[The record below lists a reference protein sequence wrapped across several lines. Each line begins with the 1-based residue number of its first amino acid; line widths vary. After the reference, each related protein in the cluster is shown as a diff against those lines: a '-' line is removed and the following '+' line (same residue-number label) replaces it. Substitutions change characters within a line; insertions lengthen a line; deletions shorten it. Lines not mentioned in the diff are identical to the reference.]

1 VLHERLP
8 GITESAKIF
17 AGVDLTRD
25 PIPVLP
31 TVHYNMGGIPT
42 NYHGE
47 ALNPTE
53 AEPDRIV
60 PGLMAVGEAA
70 CASVHGAN
78 RLGSNSLTDLVV
90 FGRAAALRAGVTMD
104 RGKAVPEVNSA
115 SEDKILARFDRLRHA
130 DGGTPT
136 AMLRD
141 RMQRTMQEDAAVFRT
156 GETLANGVRRMN
168 EVYATK
174 ADLKVTDRSMIWNS
188 DLVETLEL
196 ENLLANALTTVV
208 SAEARTESRGA
219 HAREDF
225 PNRDDVNWRKHSIS
239 RIDETGKVTLGY
251 RPVHTEPLTPE
262 SEGGISLKKIAPKAR
277 VY

>member
-1 VLHERLP
+1 VFADGDLRLQ
-8 GITESAKIF
+8 AF
-17 AGVDLTRD
+17 
-25 PIPVLP
+25 PVLP

-47 ALNPTE
+47 ALRPTAENPD
-53 AEPDRIV
+53 AVI

-90 FGRAAALRAGVTMD
+90 FGRAAALRAGETLD
-104 RGKAVPEVNSA
+104 RKAALPGINKA
-115 SEDKILARFDRLRHA
+115 QDDKILARFDRLRNA
-130 DGGTPT
+130 KGGSPT
-136 AMLRD
+136 AQVRE
-141 RMQRTMQEDAAVFRT
+141 RMQRIMQEDAAVFRT
-156 GETLANGVRRMN
+156 AESLQSGVKRMTDLWG
-168 EVYATK
+168 ALG
-174 ADLKVTDRSMIWNS
+174 DLKVSDRSMIWNS

-196 ENLLANALTTVV
+196 ENLMANAMTTVV
-208 SAEARTESRGA
+208 SAEARHESRGA

-225 PNRDDVNWRKHSIS
+225 PNRDDVDWRKHTLSW
-239 RIDETGKVTLGY
+239 IDDKGAVTLGY

-262 SEGGISLKKIAPKAR
+262 ADGGISLKKIAPKAR